1 MGLCLCIDFPEMSP
15 FRSSLPL
22 PPSEFAAFGSSWWV
36 HGCSANWDQINK
48 GLMAQHQ
55 PESHIQPKFSP
66 STTFLQLPQASM
78 SCFSHM
84 SDCTIGTLS
93 LASWSGPLTVVGQQ
107 GTGSL
112 TCLMAGCWGSLRR
125 LGGVETRLSASV
137 PVKEAELSTKT
148 VSPGCD
154 ISDLWDLITF

>member
-15 FRSSLPL
+15 FRRSLPL

-36 HGCSANWDQINK
+36 HGCSANWDQIHK

-66 STTFLQLPQASM
+66 NTTFLQLPQASM

-84 SDCTIGTLS
+84 SDCTIWTLS
-93 LASWSGPLTVVGQQ
+93 LAPVVGAPD
-107 GTGSL
+107 
-112 TCLMAGCWGSLRR
+112 C
-125 LGGVETRLSASV
+125 GGVAGDWQSNLADGRLLGNPSETGL
-137 PVKEAELSTKT
+137 
-148 VSPGCD
+148 C
-154 ISDLWDLITF
+154 